1 MTPRY
6 VLSLVDRR
14 RLGACRLFIDDGEW
28 RAAAHVWTLGPKLLL
43 CSGCT
48 LAVPFDRDGY
58 PLLGDPEPDESGEES
73 GGD

>member
-1 MTPRY
+1 MKPRY

-14 RLGACRLFIDDGEW
+14 RLGDCRQLIAGKW
-28 RAAAHVWTLGPKLLL
+28 RHAAHAWALGPKLLL

-48 LAVPFDRDGY
+48 LAVSFDRDGY
-58 PLLGDPEPDESGEES
+58 PIVGDAEPEEIGEES